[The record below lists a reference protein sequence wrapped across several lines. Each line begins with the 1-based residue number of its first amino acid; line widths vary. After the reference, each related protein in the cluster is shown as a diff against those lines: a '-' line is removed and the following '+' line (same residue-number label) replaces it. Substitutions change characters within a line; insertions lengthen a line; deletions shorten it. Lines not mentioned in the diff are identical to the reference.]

1 MEAVQGLSPGHHAFF
16 FPFPSGPHPCFTYR
30 KFGFA
35 HLFPFIVYVAMENF
49 YWRGKHLDEIVS
61 FTK

>member
-1 MEAVQGLSPGHHAFF
+1 MVLEAVQGLSPGHLAFF

-35 HLFPFIVYVAMENF
+35 HFFPFIVCVAMENF
-49 YWRGKHLDEIVS
+49 Y
-61 FTK
+61 